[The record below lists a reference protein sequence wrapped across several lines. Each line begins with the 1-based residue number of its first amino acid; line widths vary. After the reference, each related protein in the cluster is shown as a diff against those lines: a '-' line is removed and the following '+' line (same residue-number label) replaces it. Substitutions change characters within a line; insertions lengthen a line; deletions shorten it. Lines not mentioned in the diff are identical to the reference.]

1 MIFWWIRNLS
11 QTDVAWIQ
19 ILIFDILPFQL
30 SKFMFLLISLKI
42 ATVFIGDWLSFGV
55 MSVVLL
61 LTKIRERL
69 DCWVGIKLTLQVF
82 HIRKLNLRI
91 IPFLVSFVFCF
102 TITYTTTCITSNQ
115 LFEIFYLQ
123 ISSIFV
129 NLSVK
134 KL

>member
-19 ILIFDILPFQL
+19 ILIFNILPFQL
-30 SKFMFLLISLKI
+30 SKFMFLLISLYV
-42 ATVFIGDWLSFGV
+42 ATVSICNGLNFGV

-69 DCWVGIKLTLQVF
+69 NCWVGIKLTLQVF
-82 HIRKLNLRI
+82 DIRKLNLRI

-123 ISSIFV
+123 ISPIFFH
-129 NLSVK
+129 LSVK

>member
-30 SKFMFLLISLKI
+30 SKFMFLLISLYV
-42 ATVFIGDWLSFGV
+42 ATVSICNGLNFGV

-69 DCWVGIKLTLQVF
+69 NCWVGIKLTLQVF
-82 HIRKLNLRI
+82 DIRKLNLRI
-91 IPFLVSFVFCF
+91 IPFLDSFVFCF
-102 TITYTTTCITSNQ
+102 TITYTTTSITSNQ

>member
-30 SKFMFLLISLKI
+30 SKFMFLLISLHV
-42 ATVFIGDWLSFGV
+42 ATVSICNFGV

-82 HIRKLNLRI
+82 DIRKLNLRI

-102 TITYTTTCITSNQ
+102 TITNTTTCITSNQ